1 MSIFAKIVTGFC
13 LTIFSIQAL
22 MGQTTQVQWM
32 TWDQAMNQSKV
43 EKKKVLVEIYTVW
56 CSFCKKLDAVT
67 LKEPDIAEYINENF
81 YPVRLDAQCKT
92 PIEILGKSYKYKD
105 GYNDLARELTFGRL
119 AFPTLVFMDENFRVI
134 QPIPGMRSADEL
146 EMIMHFYAKDYYKDT
161 PWDNFVI
168 MFQNRF
174 EKQAPSTRTV
184 KGKN

>member
-1 MSIFAKIVTGFC
+1 MGFGLYHAVSAFGSWAKRPG
-13 LTIFSIQAL
+13 AL
-22 MGQTTQVQWM
+22 DDMGPGNLQIKSGKEKGTRRDLYGLVQFL
-32 TWDQAMNQSKV
+32 Q
-43 EKKKVLVEIYTVW
+43 
-56 CSFCKKLDAVT
+56 KLDAVT

>member
-1 MSIFAKIVTGFC
+1 MSILGKYFWGLGFTM
-13 LTIFSIQAL
+13 LFL
-22 MGQTTQVQWM
+22 PLVHGQNVQVHWM
-32 TWDQAMNQSKV
+32 TRDQAISKSKV